1 MNENATRF
9 RKAVAGRVASLKCS
23 SESVANII
31 EAWLDLL
38 VADKQSAADAKLQ
51 ELPRVNK
58 LSPTSLR
65 TLAEIFASA
74 VEFHLSVPK

>member
-1 MNENATRF
+1 MNEKAARF
-9 RKAVAGRVASLKCS
+9 RKAVAGKVASLKRS
-23 SESVANII
+23 SESVADII

-38 VADKQSAADAKLQ
+38 VADEQLAADAKLQ
-51 ELPRVNK
+51 ELPRINE
-58 LSPTSLR
+58 LSPNCLR